1 MKRPDISYVA
11 SVANTMHE
19 RFSSMSGP
27 AAPIPFPAGG
37 PQQQQQ
43 HGGGAGVSSANAFAQ
58 STASDAY
65 GGPASPLSLG
75 APNASSATLVAG
87 AAGGDAEEQ
96 TQLAFMRQEE
106 VVAGAQPEV
115 DPLAVQQE
123 FVVQQRDNGAG
134 GRTGSNRSS
143 TTESTLQPQEQ
154 RN

>member
-11 SVANTMHE
+11 NVANTMHV

-37 PQQQQQ
+37 PQQ
-43 HGGGAGVSSANAFAQ
+43 HGGGGGAGVSSANAFAQ

-65 GGPASPLSLG
+65 GGPASPLSPG
-75 APNASSATLVAG
+75 APSASSATLVAG

-106 VVAGAQPEV
+106 TVAGAQPEV

-123 FVVQQRDNGAG
+123 FVLQQRDNGAG

-143 TTESTLQPQEQ
+143 VTESTLQPQEQ